1 MLFFCRGSLRCY
13 IWRVSTLTEI
23 EAAADA
29 LPVEQQQQLFV
40 FLAARLG
47 RTLES
52 IDPQPQASLRRADLH
67 AGAWEV
73 AQDFD
78 APLSDEFWFGREA

>member
-1 MLFFCRGSLRCY
+1 MLFFCRGLLRCY